1 MKQKSNISE
10 LIEEFSKEPLS
21 AHVARK
27 KKFWLRSS
35 LPAFVP
41 GYIAAPKE
49 MFDKITEYLAHELG
63 IPASEV
69 YALQLRE
76 RDYNYLN
83 LFMENK
89 EDFRKATGDTLL
101 IKIHGFQKTKK
112 LLFDPERSGMRAAHD
127 FNQDLE
133 KLLPDFHAKAGYVG
147 ENPYPWD
154 LQKRLI
160 IASHLDPR
168 ENNFSCALES
178 ACTGNFSDFVWS
190 F

>member
-10 LIEEFSKEPLS
+10 LLEEFSKEPLS

-76 RDYNYLN
+76 RDYNYLD
-83 LFMENK
+83 LFMQEKEN
-89 EDFRKATGDTLL
+89 FRKATGETLL
-101 IKIHGFQKTKK
+101 IKICGFQRTKK
-112 LLFDPERSGMRAAHD
+112 LLEDQCRSGYRAAHD

-147 ENPYPWD
+147 ENPYQWD

-160 IASHLDPR
+160 IASHLDPA
-168 ENNFSCALES
+168 EKNFSDALES
-178 ACTGNFSDFVWS
+178 ACCADFSEFLWR